1 MKTVVG
7 IYDRITQ
14 ARNAVNDLVD
24 SGLSRDD
31 VSLIAPDPEGHYA
44 GYEETE
50 DRATAET
57 TDAAA
62 EGAIAGGVIGGLG
75 GVLVGLGAF
84 AIPGIGPIVA
94 AGPIVAGLVG
104 AGVGAAAG
112 GLLGALVQWG
122 VPEEEAGYYAE
133 AVRRGS
139 TLVAVRTPDDQVKR
153 VVNILE
159 RYNPVDVNERA
170 ERWREEGWT
179 GYDTEADPYTAAD
192 IEQERTRYGTF
203 ATGQYSTYEPTFR
216 QHYQTTYGAQ
226 GQPYN
231 RYEPAYRYGYTLAT
245 DTRYR
250 GRDWSELEPEARRRW
265 ETEHEGA
272 WDQFKDAVRNSWEE
286 VKDAFDSGDRDY
298 DRDYAVD
305 TEDQATIPVVEEEL
319 RVGKRAVERGRVRVH
334 THVEERPVEEDVSLR
349 QEHVS
354 VQRRP
359 VDRAATQADF
369 DTFEEGT
376 FEVTETAEE
385 VVTEKRPR
393 VVEEVVIRKDVDERT
408 ETVRDTVRR
417 TGVDIDET
425 DEAWDV
431 DDFDTYRTNFRRHYD
446 TTYANTNY
454 SYNQYEP
461 AYRYGYDLATHPD
474 YRNRDWSA
482 IEPEARRQWEAR
494 NAGTWNEFK
503 AAVQHGWNELKR
515 AFD

>member
-7 IYDRITQ
+7 IYDRISQ

-24 SGLSRDD
+24 AGLSRDD

-44 GYEETE
+44 DYVSTE
-50 DRATAET
+50 DSATAET
-57 TDAAA
+57 TGDAAA

-104 AGVGAAAG
+104 AGVGAATG

-139 TLVAVRTPDDQVKR
+139 TLVAVRTPDNQVDR
-153 VVNILE
+153 VVDILE
-159 RYNPVDVNERA
+159 RFNPVDVNQRA
-170 ERWREEGWT
+170 ESWREEGWT
-179 GYDTEADPYTAAD
+179 GYDTEAEHYTTAE
-192 IEQERTRYGTF
+192 IERERARYGTDEY
-203 ATGQYSTYEPTFR
+203 ATYEPTFR
-216 QHYQTTYGAQ
+216 RHYQTTYGTQ
-226 GQPYN
+226 GQTYN
-231 RYEPAYRYGYTLAT
+231 SYEPAYRYGYTLAT
-245 DTRYR
+245 DTRYH
-250 GRDWSELEPEARRRW
+250 GRDWSEVEPEARRHW

-272 WDQFKDAVRNSWEE
+272 WDQFKDAVRNSWQE
-286 VKDAFDSGDRDY
+286 VKGAFDTDDTDYSRDY
-298 DRDYAVD
+298 DADA
-305 TEDQATIPVVEEEL
+305 EDEATIPVVEEEL

-334 THVEERPVEEDVSLR
+334 THVEERPVEENVTLR
-349 QEHVS
+349 QEHVN

-359 VDRAATQADF
+359 VDRPASQADIDSF
-369 DTFEEGT
+369 QEGT

-385 VVTEKRPR
+385 IVAEKRPR
-393 VVEEVVIRKDVDERT
+393 VVEEVVITKGVDERT

-417 TGVDIDET
+417 TEVDIDET
-425 DEAWDV
+425 DEEWDV
-431 DDFDTYRTNFRRHYD
+431 ADFDTYRTNFRRHYD
-446 TTYANTNY
+446 TSYANTDY

-461 AYRYGYDLATHPD
+461 AYRYGYDLATHPT
-474 YRNRDWSA
+474 YRNRDWNQ
-482 IEPEARRQWEAR
+482 IEPEARRQWEER
-494 NAGTWNEFK
+494 NRGTWDEFK
-503 AAVQHGWNELKR
+503 GAVQHGWNELKR